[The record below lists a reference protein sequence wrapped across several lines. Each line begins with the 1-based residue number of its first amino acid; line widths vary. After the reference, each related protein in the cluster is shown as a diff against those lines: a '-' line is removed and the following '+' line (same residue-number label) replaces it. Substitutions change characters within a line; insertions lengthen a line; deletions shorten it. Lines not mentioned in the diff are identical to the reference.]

1 MFYRLPR
8 NISRLYK
15 EIGFFPLLHTVIKW
29 ALTPFEKMEEYIP
42 KKGKILDLGCGNGLF
57 SNYLA
62 IKCQDREI
70 TGLDYSTKRIS
81 IARKT
86 IQGRKNIAFSLGH
99 IESIKLSP
107 CDCIIFSDFLHHLSY
122 QNQEELIRC
131 SFESLNQDGI
141 LIIKEIDKHP
151 IISLGRDSL
160 PIGFEA
166 VFRSG

>member
-29 ALTPFEKMEEYIP
+29 ALTPFEKTEEYIP

-62 IKCQDREI
+62 TKCQDREI

-81 IARKT
+81 IAKKT
-86 IQGRKNIAFSLGH
+86 VQGRKNINFILGH
-99 IESIKLSP
+99 VESIKLSP
-107 CDCIIFSDFLHHLSY
+107 CDCIIFSDFLHHMSY
-122 QNQEELIRC
+122 QSQKELIRR
-131 SFESLNQDGI
+131 SFEGL
-141 LIIKEIDKHP
+141 KK
-151 IISLGRDSL
+151 RA
-160 PIGFEA
+160 F
-166 VFRSG
+166 